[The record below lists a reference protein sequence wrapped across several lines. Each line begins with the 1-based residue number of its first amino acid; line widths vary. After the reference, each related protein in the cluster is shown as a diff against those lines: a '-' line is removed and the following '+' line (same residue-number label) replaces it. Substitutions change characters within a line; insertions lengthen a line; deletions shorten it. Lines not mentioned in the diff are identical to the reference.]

1 MYKQNKIFTFD
12 KSPQHNTDIKRL
24 NKIIKDSHQMN
35 YFISMLSTTG
45 GKLKVSPKQILKNYK
60 KIKRINP
67 KKKVVIGFGITEK
80 TIGKLKSADGLVV
93 GSAICNEI
101 TRSQV
106 HPVTDNRN
114 QTIAQPTAQ
123 DINTS
128 IQRCLAKAIALH
140 GLGLYIFAGEDLP
153 EPDALNSKQR
163 GELLGVVKKLKNK
176 SLESDILRKMD
187 NLQINVRNYEASI
200 EKLNEMIKD
209 KGDK

>member
-1 MYKQNKIFTFD
+1 MHEYPN
-12 KSPQHNTDIKRL
+12 
-24 NKIIKDSHQMN
+24 
-35 YFISMLSTTG
+35 
-45 GKLKVSPKQILKNYK
+45 
-60 KIKRINP
+60 
-67 KKKVVIGFGITEK
+67 E
-80 TIGKLKSADGLVV
+80 DGLTAPYMTTNAGCFVRV
-93 GSAICNEI
+93 SVTCEGV

-163 GELLGVVKKLKNK
+163 GELLAVVKKLNNK
-176 SLESDILRKMD
+176 SLENDILLKMD

-200 EKLNEMIKD
+200 EKLNEMNKN
-209 KGDK
+209 KESK

>member
-1 MYKQNKIFTFD
+1 MEKMSLFEK
-12 KSPQHNTDIKRL
+12 L
-24 NKIIKDSHQMN
+24 NKIDVNKH
-35 YFISMLSTTG
+35 
-45 GKLKVSPKQILKNYK
+45 
-60 KIKRINP
+60 
-67 KKKVVIGFGITEK
+67 KKKKGQFDYLSWPLAIQELLMVCHDATWEVHEYGNE
-80 TIGKLKSADGLVV
+80 DGLTAPYMTTNAGCFVRV
-93 GSAICNEI
+93 SVTCNEI

-153 EPDALNSKQR
+153 EPDALNCKQR
-163 GELLGVVKKLKNK
+163 GELLGIVKKLKNK
-176 SLESDILRKMD
+176 CLESDILHKMD
-187 NLQINVRNYEASI
+187 NLQINVRNLDASI

-209 KGDK
+209 KEKK

>member
-1 MYKQNKIFTFD
+1 MSDFPLFET
-12 KSPQHNTDIKRL
+12 L
-24 NKIIKDSHQMN
+24 NKVDVNKHKKQKGQFD
-35 YFISMLSTTG
+35 YLSWPLAVREL
-45 GKLKVSPKQILKNYK
+45 LKVCPDATWQVHEYQN
-60 KIKRINP
+60 
-67 KKKVVIGFGITEK
+67 E
-80 TIGKLKSADGLVV
+80 DGLTAPFMTTNAGCFVRV
-93 GSAICNEI
+93 SVTCDEV

-209 KGDK
+209 KGDE